1 MNGLGFNK
9 YINPFL
15 SPCQMATLD
24 KLNSILK
31 AQDDLKAECMTIM
44 DAQSQTDDMKQYM
57 EHQIQLNRL
66 FVQHM
71 ELGISASGL
80 LATEAKVSDAEIM
93 IRACSLSDEPEPS
106 VDE

>member
-1 MNGLGFNK
+1 
-9 YINPFL
+9 
-15 SPCQMATLD
+15 
-24 KLNSILK
+24 
-31 AQDDLKAECMTIM
+31 
-44 DAQSQTDDMKQYM
+44 
-57 EHQIQLNRL
+57 
-66 FVQHM
+66 M

>member
-1 MNGLGFNK
+1 
-9 YINPFL
+9 
-15 SPCQMATLD
+15 MATLD
-24 KLNSILK
+24 KLNRILK
-31 AQDDLKAECMTIM
+31 AQDDIKAECRTIM

-80 LATEAKVSDAEIM
+80 LAADSQCPDIELSARRELSDGDVIV
-93 IRACSLSDEPEPS
+93 RTSSLSDEPEPS